1 MIALIFHATGST
13 GPGAATTNMSVFV
26 LSILIA
32 QVTMPHRHL
41 RQLLSAPSHTTRYV
55 ANPQLATT
63 WQRRRDDPQR
73 VRVLRIHG
81 LAAVQHRDELV
92 DAPLAGRGQPGVS
105 DPEEDRVALLPL
117 TLSNGGCAPPHELIV
132 THTPHRDPHMLCESK
147 PHPRGAWIWVFSTT

>member
-1 MIALIFHATGST
+1 MEGGLVRQSAEGRVDAGRADSVARFFSRQTIIGAFVAVIALIFHATGST

-73 VRVLRIHG
+73 VRVFG
-81 LAAVQHRDELV
+81 YT
-92 DAPLAGRGQPGVS
+92 VS
-105 DPEEDRVALLPL
+105 PQSSIATSWSTRRSRVAGSLA
-117 TLSNGGCAPPHELIV
+117 SVIRKRIA
-132 THTPHRDPHMLCESK
+132 
-147 PHPRGAWIWVFSTT
+147 

>member
-1 MIALIFHATGST
+1 MEGGLVRQSGEGRVQARRADSVARFFSRQTIIGAFVAVIAMIFHATGST

-26 LSILIA
+26 LSILVA

-73 VRVLRIHG
+73 VRFCG
-81 LAAVQHRDELV
+81 YT
-92 DAPLAGRGQPGVS
+92 VS
-105 DPEEDRVALLPL
+105 PRSSIATNWLTRRSRVAGSLA
-117 TLSNGGCAPPHELIV
+117 SLI
-132 THTPHRDPHMLCESK
+132 RK
-147 PHPRGAWIWVFSTT
+147 RIA